1 MDTCV
6 VLPTINEAENLKVL
20 LPRLNDVLTG
30 YDWFMVVVDDGST
43 DGTQDIVND
52 FAGSTGRVKL
62 IERGTRLGLGSA
74 IKTGIRACMD
84 MGAKSIVVMDA
95 DLQHPPEVVPNLV
108 KSVLGGVDL
117 AIASR
122 YVRGGGI
129 IGWSLK
135 RFIISKG
142 ATYLAR
148 LLMPWTRSIKD
159 PISGFFAVN
168 ADKLKGI
175 IDLLSD
181 SSGYKLILEILTL
194 MHSKYGDSLR
204 VIEVPYTF
212 RNRVYGTSKL
222 GTNELANYAMLVLKL
237 SNYSVLKYLVALLI
251 GSFVGYLV
259 FNFSVSLGTLLS
271 NLLSIESSLIT
282 VITIYQLLMW
292 GKPRPQYYASY
303 HLVKYFAI
311 LIKLLLYAVALPAF
325 VVLIISGITQL
336 LITLRVIP
344 INPGIVHVS

>member
-1 MDTCV
+1 MFLPGVDTCV

-62 IERGTRLGLGSA
+62 IERGGTRLGLGSA

-122 YVRGGGI
+122 YVRGGGGI

-142 ATYLAR
+142 GLR
-148 LLMPWTRSIKD
+148 IWP
-159 PISGFFAVN
+159 
-168 ADKLKGI
+168 
-175 IDLLSD
+175 
-181 SSGYKLILEILTL
+181 GY
-194 MHSKYGDSLR
+194 
-204 VIEVPYTF
+204 
-212 RNRVYGTSKL
+212 
-222 GTNELANYAMLVLKL
+222 
-237 SNYSVLKYLVALLI
+237 
-251 GSFVGYLV
+251 
-259 FNFSVSLGTLLS
+259 
-271 NLLSIESSLIT
+271 
-282 VITIYQLLMW
+282 
-292 GKPRPQYYASY
+292 
-303 HLVKYFAI
+303 
-311 LIKLLLYAVALPAF
+311 
-325 VVLIISGITQL
+325 
-336 LITLRVIP
+336 
-344 INPGIVHVS
+344 